1 MAFSRRFS
9 WSKNLVDQI
18 YFFFEGLCYSL
29 EDTIIQ
35 EKLYMFWNAKNQP
48 SCFLLVPFLVTII
61 GAKIKDRSMETMK
74 DMINKLVPEM
84 LLGEQDG
91 NEERQS
97 YLNMNHS

>member
-1 MAFSRRFS
+1 MVEKSGRP
-9 WSKNLVDQI
+9 NL
-18 YFFFEGLCYSL
+18 FFFEGLCYTL

-35 EKLYMFWNAKNQP
+35 EKLYLYMFWNAKNQP
-48 SCFLLVPFLVTII
+48 CCFLLVPFLVTII

-74 DMINKLVPEM
+74 GMINKLVPEM

-91 NEERQS
+91 NEKRQPP

>member
-1 MAFSRRFS
+1 
-9 WSKNLVDQI
+9 
-18 YFFFEGLCYSL
+18 
-29 EDTIIQ
+29 
-35 EKLYMFWNAKNQP
+35 
-48 SCFLLVPFLVTII
+48 
-61 GAKIKDRSMETMK
+61 METMK

>member
-1 MAFSRRFS
+1 MVEKS
-9 WSKNLVDQI
+9 LVDHI
-18 YFFFEGLCYSL
+18 YFFFEGLCYTL

-48 SCFLLVPFLVTII
+48 CCFLLVSFLVTII
-61 GAKIKDRSMETMK
+61 SAKIKDRSIEAMK

-97 YLNMNHS
+97 YLNMNPS

>member
-1 MAFSRRFS
+1 
-9 WSKNLVDQI
+9 
-18 YFFFEGLCYSL
+18 
-29 EDTIIQ
+29 
-35 EKLYMFWNAKNQP
+35 MFWNAKNQP

-61 GAKIKDRSMETMK
+61 SAKIKDRSMEVMK

-97 YLNMNHS
+97 YLNMNYS

>member
-1 MAFSRRFS
+1 MVEKSGRP
-9 WSKNLVDQI
+9 NL
-18 YFFFEGLCYSL
+18 FFFEGLCYTL

-48 SCFLLVPFLVTII
+48 CCFLLVPFLVTII

-91 NEERQS
+91 NGERQP